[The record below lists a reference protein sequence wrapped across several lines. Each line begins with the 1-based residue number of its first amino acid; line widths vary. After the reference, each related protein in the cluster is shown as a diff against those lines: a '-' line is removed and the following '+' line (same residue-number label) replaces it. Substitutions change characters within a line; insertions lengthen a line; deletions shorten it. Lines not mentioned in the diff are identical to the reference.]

1 MNAIAA
7 NDLKTRGISS
17 FEEGLKDAS
26 ELMITVRG
34 KEKYVVLKLEQYH
47 YLREMELEAA
57 LLESKQDQSNG
68 KVIQE
73 SAEAHVARIFEQ

>member
-68 KVIQE
+68 KVIRE

>member
-1 MNAIAA
+1 MHTVTA
-7 NDLKTRGISS
+7 NELKTRGISS
-17 FEEGLKDAS
+17 LDEGLKGQP

-57 LLESKQDQSNG
+57 LLEARQDIANG
-68 KVIQE
+68 KTISE
-73 SAEAHVARIFEQ
+73 NAEAHVQRVFE

>member
-17 FEEGLKDAS
+17 FEEGLKNAS
-26 ELMITVRG
+26 ELMVTVRG

-68 KVIQE
+68 KAIQE

>member
-1 MNAIAA
+1 MNMIAA

-17 FEEGLKDAS
+17 LEEGLRDS
-26 ELMITVRG
+26 PELMITVRS

-57 LLESKQDQSNG
+57 LLEAKQDVKG
-68 KVIQE
+68 GHTIKE
-73 SAEAHVARIFEQ
+73 SAEAHVQRIFEQ

>member
-1 MNAIAA
+1 MNMIAA

-34 KEKYVVLKLEQYH
+34 KEKYVVLKIEQYH
-47 YLREMELEAA
+47 YLRELELEAA
-57 LLESKQDQSNG
+57 LLESRQDLAQS
-68 KVIQE
+68 KTIKE
-73 SAEAHVARIFEQ
+73 SAEAHVQRIFD